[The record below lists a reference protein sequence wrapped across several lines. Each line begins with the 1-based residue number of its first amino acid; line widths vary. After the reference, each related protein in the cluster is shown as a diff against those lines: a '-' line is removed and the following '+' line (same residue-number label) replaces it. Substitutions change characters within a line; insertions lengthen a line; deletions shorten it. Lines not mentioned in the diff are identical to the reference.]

1 MQGMLWRNS
10 GGDGAEKLTSLQ
22 QQIRTHPAIRDLSR
36 SVREPSL
43 LCEQIKGAGA
53 GRLHRSRRRLL
64 SPAHDGNNDDANE

>member
-43 LCEQIKGAGA
+43 LCPQIKGAGCWA
-53 GRLHRSRRRLL
+53 LTPQ
-64 SPAHDGNNDDANE
+64 PAPLAFPGHDGNNDDANE